1 METIEEENHHMC
13 LLAYPFLLL
22 CLVQQCLLPINA
34 HCPTLFSAVLPV
46 AHTLFGPVMPE
57 KAQTKTMF
65 SVHTSCSFPKHTH
78 THTPACYCG
87 STQEFARAPV
97 ELPRLE
103 AFIDFFL
110 SRKDY
115 AGIRRCPGF
124 LLNILRAPPHPLQT
138 KKTITLFSAFND
150 VS

>member
-97 ELPRLE
+97 ELPRRHS
-103 AFIDFFL
+103 F
-110 SRKDY
+110 
-115 AGIRRCPGF
+115 
-124 LLNILRAPPHPLQT
+124 LRA
-138 KKTITLFSAFND
+138 KSAFF
-150 VS
+150 VGLRVTLKSLECLLRPKSAFSRAKSSFFRVKSAF